1 MLVRA
6 KVETYTSYET
16 VSSWG
21 LNHREL
27 RLCYIILQCL
37 IFLFFLFFFF
47 FSFLFFLYFLGHM
60 EVPRLGV
67 ESHL

>member
-37 IFLFFLFFFF
+37 IFLFFFFFLF
-47 FSFLFFLYFLGHM
+47 FSFFSLLFRAYGGSQA
-60 EVPRLGV
+60 RG
-67 ESHL
+67 

>member
-47 FSFLFFLYFLGHM
+47 FLFFSFFSLLFRAYGGS
-60 EVPRLGV
+60 PARG
-67 ESHL
+67 